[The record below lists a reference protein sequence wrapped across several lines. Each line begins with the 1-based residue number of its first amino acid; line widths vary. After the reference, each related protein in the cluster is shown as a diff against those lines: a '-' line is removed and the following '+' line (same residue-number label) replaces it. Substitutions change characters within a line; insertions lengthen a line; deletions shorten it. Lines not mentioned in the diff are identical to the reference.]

1 MFIIELAVLLSGTNQ
16 CMCIL
21 RTYKVWSEEW
31 GFRDVDR
38 RVWVLLLSLSNDPDE
53 KEKSM

>member
-1 MFIIELAVLLSGTNQ
+1 M
-16 CMCIL
+16 
-21 RTYKVWSEEW
+21 WSEEW